1 MSLTALLDKIAGRQH
16 ERRQAREADFRQLVA
31 QIADGNEP
39 DAETIEHVLNGN
51 GKTIDDLREAV
62 ELLERR
68 RELRRVMDS
77 EPKLAEERTDI
88 EKRIAEADRIFNQV
102 DAKHDETVDPLHA
115 RLRQIKALISEAD
128 DARLELWDTCGDEE
142 LVTRLDEVSRPLT
155 ELSHRLDAMETEARN
170 LRNQAKYERE
180 QAKHAER
187 KPNIESHT
195 KEAARCDTEARQL
208 EREIP
213 ALRRQV
219 EELTYQEAAIREQ
232 MLVP

>member
-16 ERRQAREADFRQLVA
+16 ERRQAREADFRQLVV
-31 QIADGNEP
+31 QIADGQEP
-39 DAETIEHVLNGN
+39 DAETIEHVLGGN
-51 GKTIDDLREAV
+51 QKTIDDLRAAV
-62 ELLERR
+62 ELLQRR
-68 RELRRVMDS
+68 RDLRRVMDS
-77 EPKLAEERTDI
+77 EPNWAEERADI
-88 EKRIAEADRIFNQV
+88 QKQIAEADRIFNQA

-128 DARLELWDTCGDEE
+128 DARLELWDTCGDQE
-142 LVTRLDEVSRPLT
+142 LVRRLDEVSRPLT
-155 ELSHRLDAMETEARN
+155 ELSHRLAAMETEARN

-187 KPNIESHT
+187 KPNIEAHT

-208 EREIP
+208 ERELP
-213 ALRRQV
+213 ALRSQV
-219 EELTYQEAAIREQ
+219 EELTYQEAEIREQ